1 MSTRRAAQPAWAEP
15 GHGHRVSTNEIGRLA
30 ADCLRLEI
38 RTYPKPG
45 LVSHIDQ
52 GAHPDMDCALLEA
65 SAETLRPYFQQLADA
80 GRVNADMNALRRI
93 GIAAEARMLRCTEGV
108 NTHRGAIF
116 GLGLLCAAAGLR
128 EASGLKTA
136 LGQIVAERWGADIS
150 AGPRVQASHG
160 AIMQQRYGAGGARAE
175 AASGFHTLYA
185 VALPALRQGRRL
197 APMDEQA
204 ARVHCCMALIASV
217 DDTNLLHRGGPA
229 GLAFAQFSARS
240 FLAAGGAGQAHWLS
254 QAQAMHCAFIERNLS
269 PGGCADLLGM
279 ALFLDAQEV

>member
-1 MSTRRAAQPAWAEP
+1 MRSGLAAKPAWAMA
-15 GHGHRVSTNEIGRLA
+15 HEIGWLA
-30 ADCLRLEI
+30 ADCLRREI
-38 RTYPKPG
+38 WTYPKPG

-80 GRVNADMNALRRI
+80 GGGNAGMNVLRRI
-93 GIAAEARMLRCTEGV
+93 GVAAEAGMLRCTAGV

-128 EASGLKTA
+128 HASGLEMS
-136 LGQIVAERWGADIS
+136 LGQIVTARWGADIA
-150 AGPRVQASHG
+150 AGPRIQASHG
-160 AIMQQRYGAGGARAE
+160 TIVQQRYGAGGARAE
-175 AASGFHTLYA
+175 AAGGFPALYA
-185 VALPALRQGRRL
+185 VALPALRQGRGL

-229 GLAFAQFSARS
+229 GLAFAQASARR
-240 FLAAGGAGQAHWLS
+240 FLAAGGVGQPGWRA
-254 QAQAMHCAFIERNLS
+254 QAQAMHGTFIARNLS